1 MVPMENSA
9 GLGGIALVL
18 AAVVWLFIFVPGY
31 TKRSQINETTK
42 LIQAARRTEEKSRV
56 PTDDD
61 RLRRLLTTQRGF
73 SIIFILTALAS
84 IASLVAATAQNSWW
98 FGFAIALPLS
108 FASLFIQRAAANQAA
123 KLAGNIHRARQRV
136 RANASKSQT
145 KIAKDRQWSPNP
157 LPKPMAEARKGELL
171 LPLAEVIE
179 ISAPKK
185 SLASKEIDEI
195 LARRRAI

>member
-1 MVPMENSA
+1 LVLMDNSA

-61 RLRRLLTTQRGF
+61 RLRRLLSTQRGF
-73 SIIFILTALAS
+73 SIIFILATLAS
-84 IASLVAATAQNSWW
+84 IASVVAATAQNSWW

-123 KLAGNIHRARQRV
+123 KLAGNIHRSRQRV

-157 LPKPMAEARKGELL
+157 LPKPMTEARKGELL

>member
-1 MVPMENSA
+1 MENSA

-61 RLRRLLTTQRGF
+61 RLRRLLSTQRGF
-73 SIIFILTALAS
+73 SIIFILATLAS
-84 IASLVAATAQNSWW
+84 IASVVAATAQNSWW

-108 FASLFIQRAAANQAA
+108 FASLFIQRAAANQVA
-123 KLAGNIHRARQRV
+123 KLAGNIHRSRQRV

-157 LPKPMAEARKGELL
+157 LPKPMTEARKGELL

>member
-1 MVPMENSA
+1 LVLMENSA

-61 RLRRLLTTQRGF
+61 RLRRLLSTQRGF
-73 SIIFILTALAS
+73 SIIFILATLAS
-84 IASLVAATAQNSWW
+84 IASVVAATAQNSWW

-123 KLAGNIHRARQRV
+123 KLAGNIHRSRQRV

-157 LPKPMAEARKGELL
+157 LPKPMTEARKGELL

>member
-1 MVPMENSA
+1 MENSA

-18 AAVVWLFIFVPGY
+18 AAVVWLFIFVHGY

-61 RLRRLLTTQRGF
+61 RLRRLLSTQRGF
-73 SIIFILTALAS
+73 SIIFILATLAS
-84 IASLVAATAQNSWW
+84 IASVVAATAQNSWW

-123 KLAGNIHRARQRV
+123 LAASDHNGPPTVFPRDSRRSPARGECSREPSIH
-136 RANASKSQT
+136 
-145 KIAKDRQWSPNP
+145 
-157 LPKPMAEARKGELL
+157 
-171 LPLAEVIE
+171 
-179 ISAPKK
+179 
-185 SLASKEIDEI
+185 
-195 LARRRAI
+195 ARRGVPLV

>member
-1 MVPMENSA
+1 MENSA

-61 RLRRLLTTQRGF
+61 RLRRLLSTQRGF
-73 SIIFILTALAS
+73 SIIFILATLAS
-84 IASLVAATAQNSWW
+84 IASVVAATAQNSWW

-123 KLAGNIHRARQRV
+123 KLAGNIHRSRQRV

-157 LPKPMAEARKGELL
+157 LPNQ
-171 LPLAEVIE
+171 
-179 ISAPKK
+179 
-185 SLASKEIDEI
+185 
-195 LARRRAI
+195 

>member
-1 MVPMENSA
+1 MENSA

-61 RLRRLLTTQRGF
+61 RLRRLLSTQRGF
-73 SIIFILTALAS
+73 SIIFILATLAS
-84 IASLVAATAQNSWW
+84 IASVVAATAQNSWW

-108 FASLFIQRAAANQAA
+108 LGSLIIQRAAASQAA
-123 KLAGNIHRARQRV
+123 RLAGNIHRARQRV
-136 RANASKSQT
+136 RASASKSQAQM
-145 KIAKDRQWSPNP
+145 AKDRQWSPNP
-157 LPKPMAEARKGELL
+157 LPKPMTEARKGELL

>member
-1 MVPMENSA
+1 MVLMENSA

-42 LIQAARRTEEKSRV
+42 LVQAARRTEEKSRV

-61 RLRRLLTTQRGF
+61 RLRRLLSTQRGF
-73 SIIFILTALAS
+73 SIIFILATLAS
-84 IASLVAATAQNSWW
+84 IASVVAATAQNSWW

-123 KLAGNIHRARQRV
+123 KLAGNIHRSRQRV

-157 LPKPMAEARKGELL
+157 LPKPMTEARKGELL

>member
-1 MVPMENSA
+1 MENSA

-61 RLRRLLTTQRGF
+61 RLRRLLSTQRGF
-73 SIIFILTALAS
+73 SIIFILATLAS
-84 IASLVAATAQNSWW
+84 IASVVAATAQNSWW

-123 KLAGNIHRARQRV
+123 KLAGNIHRSRQRV

-157 LPKPMAEARKGELL
+157 LSKPMTEARKGELL

>member
-1 MVPMENSA
+1 MENSA

-84 IASLVAATAQNSWW
+84 IASVVAATAQNSWW

-157 LPKPMAEARKGELL
+157 LPKPMTEARKGELL

>member
-1 MVPMENSA
+1 MDNSA

-61 RLRRLLTTQRGF
+61 RLRRLLSTQRGF
-73 SIIFILTALAS
+73 SIIFILATLAS
-84 IASLVAATAQNSWW
+84 IASVVAATAQNSWW

-123 KLAGNIHRARQRV
+123 KLAGNIHRSRQRV

-157 LPKPMAEARKGELL
+157 LPKPMTEARKGELL

>member
-1 MVPMENSA
+1 MENSA

-61 RLRRLLTTQRGF
+61 RLRRLLSTQRGF
-73 SIIFILTALAS
+73 SIIFILATLAS
-84 IASLVAATAQNSWW
+84 IASVVAATAQNSWW

-123 KLAGNIHRARQRV
+123 KLAGNIHRSRQRV

-157 LPKPMAEARKGELL
+157 LPKPMTEARKGELL

-179 ISAPKK
+179 ISASKK

>member
-1 MVPMENSA
+1 MENSA

-61 RLRRLLTTQRGF
+61 RLRRLLSTQRGF
-73 SIIFILTALAS
+73 SIIFIFATLAS
-84 IASLVAATAQNSWW
+84 IASVVAATAQNSWW

-123 KLAGNIHRARQRV
+123 KLAGNIHRSRQRV

-157 LPKPMAEARKGELL
+157 LPKPMTEARKGELL

-195 LARRRAI
+195 LARRMAI

>member
-1 MVPMENSA
+1 MVLMENSA

-61 RLRRLLTTQRGF
+61 RLRRLLSTQRGF
-73 SIIFILTALAS
+73 SIIFILATLAS
-84 IASLVAATAQNSWW
+84 IASVVAATAQNSWW

-157 LPKPMAEARKGELL
+157 LPKPMTEARKGELL

>member
-1 MVPMENSA
+1 MENSV

-61 RLRRLLTTQRGF
+61 RLRRLLSTQRGF
-73 SIIFILTALAS
+73 SIIFILATLAS
-84 IASLVAATAQNSWW
+84 IASVVAATAQNSWW

-123 KLAGNIHRARQRV
+123 KLAGNIHRSRQRV

-157 LPKPMAEARKGELL
+157 LPKPMTEARKGELL

-185 SLASKEIDEI
+185 SLVSKEIDEI

>member
-1 MVPMENSA
+1 MENSA

-61 RLRRLLTTQRGF
+61 RLRRLLSTQRGF
-73 SIIFILTALAS
+73 SIIFILATLAS
-84 IASLVAATAQNSWW
+84 IASVVAATAQNSWW

-108 FASLFIQRAAANQAA
+108 VASLFIQRAAANQAA

-157 LPKPMAEARKGELL
+157 LPKPMTEARKGELL

>member
-1 MVPMENSA
+1 MENSA

-61 RLRRLLTTQRGF
+61 RLRRLLSTQRGF
-73 SIIFILTALAS
+73 SIIFILATLAS
-84 IASLVAATAQNSWW
+84 IASVVAATAQNSWW

-123 KLAGNIHRARQRV
+123 KLAGNIHRSRQRV

-157 LPKPMAEARKGELL
+157 LPKPMTEARKGELL

>member
-1 MVPMENSA
+1 MVLMENSA

-61 RLRRLLTTQRGF
+61 RLRRLLSTQRGF
-73 SIIFILTALAS
+73 SIIFILATLAS
-84 IASLVAATAQNSWW
+84 IASVVAATAQNSWW

-123 KLAGNIHRARQRV
+123 KLAGNIHRSRQRV

-157 LPKPMAEARKGELL
+157 LPKPMTEARKGELL

>member
-1 MVPMENSA
+1 MENSA

-61 RLRRLLTTQRGF
+61 RLRRLLSTQRGF
-73 SIIFILTALAS
+73 SIIFILATLAS
-84 IASLVAATAQNSWW
+84 IASVVAATAQNSWW

-108 FASLFIQRAAANQAA
+108 LGSLIIQRAAASQAA
-123 KLAGNIHRARQRV
+123 RLAGNIHRARQRV

-157 LPKPMAEARKGELL
+157 LPKPMTEARKGELL

>member
-61 RLRRLLTTQRGF
+61 RLRRLLSTQRGF
-73 SIIFILTALAS
+73 SIIFILATLAS
-84 IASLVAATAQNSWW
+84 IASVVAATAQNSWW

-123 KLAGNIHRARQRV
+123 KLAGNIHRSRQRV

-157 LPKPMAEARKGELL
+157 LPKPMTEARKGELL

>member
-1 MVPMENSA
+1 MENSA

-61 RLRRLLTTQRGF
+61 RLRRLLSTQRGF
-73 SIIFILTALAS
+73 SIIFILATLAS
-84 IASLVAATAQNSWW
+84 IASVVAATAQNSWW

-108 FASLFIQRAAANQAA
+108 VASLFIQRAAANQAA
-123 KLAGNIHRARQRV
+123 KLAGNIHRSRQRV

-145 KIAKDRQWSPNP
+145 KIAKDQQWSPNP
-157 LPKPMAEARKGELL
+157 LPKPMTEARKGELL

>member
-1 MVPMENSA
+1 MENSA

-61 RLRRLLTTQRGF
+61 RLRRLLSTQRGF
-73 SIIFILTALAS
+73 SIIFILATLAS
-84 IASLVAATAQNSWW
+84 IASVVAATAQNSWW

-157 LPKPMAEARKGELL
+157 LPKPMTEARKGELL

>member
-1 MVPMENSA
+1 MENSA

-61 RLRRLLTTQRGF
+61 RLRRLLSTQRVF
-73 SIIFILTALAS
+73 SIIFILATLAS
-84 IASLVAATAQNSWW
+84 IASVVAATAQNSWW

-157 LPKPMAEARKGELL
+157 LPKPMTEARKGELL

>member
-1 MVPMENSA
+1 MENSA

-84 IASLVAATAQNSWW
+84 IASVVAATAQNSWW

-123 KLAGNIHRARQRV
+123 KLAGNIHRSRQRV

-157 LPKPMAEARKGELL
+157 LPKPMTEARKGELL